1 LRQLQAA
8 QQEPHV
14 PVAQPRNIELNLE
27 ALEQLEPAIRAHIN
41 MIIAQVENRLN

>member
-1 LRQLQAA
+1 MGCWGPVGEGLR
-8 QQEPHV
+8 V